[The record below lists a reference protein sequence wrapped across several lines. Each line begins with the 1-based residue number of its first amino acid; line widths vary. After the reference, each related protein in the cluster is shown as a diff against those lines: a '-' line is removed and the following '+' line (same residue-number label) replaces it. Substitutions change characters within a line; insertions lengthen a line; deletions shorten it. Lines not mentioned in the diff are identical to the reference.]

1 MKSEARVVIIGGGV
15 GGTSIAYHLAE
26 MGWRDVVLLEKSD
39 LTHGTT
45 FHSAG
50 LVGQLRPT
58 ETLTKMNMHSVELYR
73 RLKEETA
80 VDPGWKEVGSLR
92 LVSSRDRMEEL
103 TRLAGRAKTFGLP
116 LEMIST
122 DEALELFPLFD
133 PKGVLGA
140 AYDPTDGYI
149 DPSDLTHALA
159 EGARSRGVE
168 INTGVSVTAITVENG
183 CVSEVVTE
191 HGTVQTDVVVNAT
204 GIWAPE
210 IGRLVGVTVPLT
222 PFQHQYVHVRTEE
235 VVSPDLPTMR
245 DPDDLVYFR
254 PHEGGIVTGGYGR
267 NPAPFAPEGIPDDFS
282 HKLLDPDWD
291 RFTPLFE
298 RSRGRVPPI
307 RKGEAVELT
316 NGPESFTPDGEF
328 VLGESCV
335 RGFFVAAG
343 FNAHGIAGAGGM
355 GRIMAE
361 WIIDGEPAMDVWQM
375 DIRRFG
381 DHYRSR
387 RYTLERSRETL
398 STYYDI
404 HFPNEESTSVRGLRL
419 SPAYERLRGL
429 GAEFGEK
436 AGWERP
442 NYFRSNEDPAY
453 ERLRP
458 RGWAGRL
465 WSTAIPAEHLTT
477 RGRAGLFDQSSFAKV
492 EVEGPGACALLQ
504 RLCDNDVDRPS
515 GTVTYTQ
522 MLNPRGGIECD
533 FTVTR
538 IGEERFR
545 IVTGTAFGT
554 HDMDWIRRHLPDDA
568 SVRVREVTSGLAC
581 IGLQGPR
588 SRDILSSVCRD
599 DLSNEAF
606 PYMRAQEIIVGDVP
620 CLALRVTYVGELG
633 WELYPPMEFGARL
646 WDVLF
651 EAGQPYG
658 LVPAGY
664 RAIESMRLEGGF
676 LAWAAD
682 ITPDDNPYEAGLG
695 FAVKLN
701 KPMPFLG
708 REALEK
714 VKSRG
719 VERRLGCMVLEDSSM
734 VALGNEPVR
743 SKNGDVVSRV
753 TSGGLGYSV
762 GESIAYAYLPPD
774 LAEPGMTLSVE
785 VFGKDYPAEVV
796 TMPLWDPGHERV
808 RG

>member
-1 MKSEARVVIIGGGV
+1 MSDEARVVIIGGGV
-15 GGTSIAYHLAE
+15 GGTSIAYHLTA
-26 MGWRDVVLLEKSD
+26 MGWRDVVLLEKSE

-58 ETLTKMNMHSVELYR
+58 ETLTKMNMESVELYR
-73 RLKEETA
+73 RLQRETG

-92 LVSSRDRMEEL
+92 LVSSRERMEEL
-103 TRLAGRAKTFGLP
+103 TRLVGRARTFGLP
-116 LEMIST
+116 LELIST
-122 DEALELFPLFD
+122 DEALELFPLFN
-133 PKGVLGA
+133 PEGVLGA

-149 DPSDLTHALA
+149 DPSALTHALA
-159 EGARSRGVE
+159 EGARSRGARIE
-168 INTGVSVTAITVENG
+168 TGVQVTGITVENG
-183 CVSEVVTE
+183 RVTEVVTDR
-191 HGTVQTDVVVNAT
+191 GTIRTEVVVNAT

-210 IGRLVGVTVPLT
+210 IGRLAGVNVPLI

-235 VVSPDLPTMR
+235 PVSPDFPTMR

-254 PHEGGIVTGGYGR
+254 PYEGDIVTGGYGR
-267 NPAPFAPEGIPDDFS
+267 RPAPFALDGVPPDFS
-282 HKLLDPDWD
+282 HKLLEPDWD
-291 RFTPLFE
+291 RFAPLFE
-298 RSRGRVPPI
+298 TSRRRVPAI
-307 RKGEAVELT
+307 DKGEVVELT

-328 VLGESCV
+328 ILGESHV

-355 GRIMAE
+355 GKLVAE
-361 WIIDGEPAMDVWQM
+361 WIVEGEPGLDVWQM

-381 DHYRSR
+381 EHYRSR
-387 RYTLERSRETL
+387 SYTLARSTEAL

-404 HFPNEESTSVRGLRL
+404 HFPNEERTSARNLRL
-419 SPAYERLRGL
+419 SSAYERLHAL

-442 NYFRSNEDPAY
+442 NYFRSNEDPSY
-453 ERLRP
+453 EELRP
-458 RGWAGRL
+458 AGWAGRL
-465 WSTAIPAEHLTT
+465 WSTAIPAEHLAT
-477 RGRAGLFDQSSFAKV
+477 RERAGLFDQTSFAKI
-492 EVEGPGACALLQ
+492 EVSGPGACALLQ
-504 RLCDNDVDRPS
+504 RLCDNNVDRAV

-538 IGEERFR
+538 LAEDRFR
-545 IVTGTAFGT
+545 IVTGTAFGV
-554 HDMDWIRRHLPDDA
+554 HDMDWIRRHAPQDG
-568 SVRVREVTSGLAC
+568 SVHLRDVTSSLAC
-581 IGLQGPR
+581 VGIQGPKAR
-588 SRDILSSVCRD
+588 EILSSVCAD

-606 PYMRAQEIIVGDVP
+606 PYMRAREITVEDVP

-633 WELYPPMEFGARL
+633 YELYPPTEFGARL

-651 EAGQPYG
+651 EAGRPHG

-682 ITPDDNPYEAGLG
+682 ITPETNPYEAGLG
-695 FAVKLN
+695 FAVKLD
-701 KPMPFLG
+701 KPVPFIG
-708 REALEK
+708 KEALEEIK
-714 VKSRG
+714 ARG
-719 VERRLGCMVLEDSSM
+719 VERKLSALVLDDPAT

-743 SKNGDVVSRV
+743 AKDGEVVSRV
-753 TSGGLGYSV
+753 TSGGRGYSV
-762 GESIAYAYLPPD
+762 GKSIAYAYLPVE
-774 LAEPGMTLSVE
+774 LAEAGAEHSVE
-785 VFGKDYPAEVV
+785 VFGEEVPAEVV
-796 TMPLWDPGHERV
+796 SMPLWDPKHERV

>member
-58 ETLTKMNMHSVELYR
+58 ETLTKMNMHSVEVYR
-73 RLKEETA
+73 RLKEETD

-168 INTGVSVTAITVENG
+168 INTGVSVTGITLENG

-298 RSRGRVPPI
+298 RSRRRVPPI